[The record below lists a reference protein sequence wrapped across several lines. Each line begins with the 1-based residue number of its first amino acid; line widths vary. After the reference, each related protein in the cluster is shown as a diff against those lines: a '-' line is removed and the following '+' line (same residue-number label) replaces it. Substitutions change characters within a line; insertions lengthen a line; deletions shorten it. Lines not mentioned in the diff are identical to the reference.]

1 MESKVGHKWTIYKT
15 ETDLQNRE
23 QTCGCQGQQGG
34 MDWEFAISR
43 YKLLQYIE
51 WIKQHSPSV

>member
-43 YKLLQYIE
+43 YNYNT
-51 WIKQHSPSV
+51 